1 MSEAAHMP
9 SPQEVNDRA
18 ADWLVRKNA
27 SSTWTLADQAALDEW
42 LAENSVHTLAY
53 WRLESTWQ
61 RADRLSALKK
71 QHASGT
77 GSTLRQKVLRRVAFG
92 AGAAVILCAFWVY
105 GPHQLAKRPG
115 EYETALGG
123 HKVITLTDGSRIE
136 LNTNTLIRL
145 AAGGN
150 QREVWLERGEAYFQI
165 RHNIARPFVVV
176 AGDQRVIDVGTAF
189 TVRRQSNRLQ
199 VALSEG
205 RALLEPVELNSP
217 GKPIVLNPGDVAV
230 ATSRG
235 ISVTTKTLPQIS
247 DAMAWRNGLLAF
259 DNTPLSEVVAE
270 FNRYNRE
277 KLVIAGNE
285 AAEVGVGGHFRATNV
300 EAFKRMAKNIL
311 KLRVET
317 RGGETIISK

>member
-1 MSEAAHMP
+1 MSESAP
-9 SPQEVNDRA
+9 ILSPQEINDRA
-18 ADWLVRKNA
+18 AAWLVRKNA
-27 SSTWTLADQAALDEW
+27 SSTWTQGDQAGLDEW
-42 LAENSVHTLAY
+42 LAENLAHTLAY

-71 QHASGT
+71 QRASGT
-77 GSTLRQKVLRRVAFG
+77 GPTLRQKVLRQVAFG
-92 AGAAVILCAFWVY
+92 AATLALLSAFWVFA
-105 GPHQLAKRPG
+105 PHELAKRPG
-115 EYETALGG
+115 EYETGLGG
-123 HKVITLTDGSRIE
+123 HKVITLTDGSSIE

-145 AAGGN
+145 AADGN
-150 QREVWLERGEAYFQI
+150 QREVWLERGEAFFQI
-165 RHNIARPFVVV
+165 KHNIARPFVVV

-230 ATSRG
+230 ATPRG

-277 KLVIAGNE
+277 KLVIAGGE
-285 AAEVGVGGHFRATNV
+285 AAEIGVGGHFRVTNV

-311 KLRVET
+311 KLHVET
-317 RGGETIISK
+317 RGNETIISK

>member
-1 MSEAAHMP
+1 MSEISPVMT
-9 SPQEVNDRA
+9 PQETNDRA
-18 ADWLVRKNA
+18 AEWLVRKNA
-27 SSTWTLADQAALDEW
+27 SSTWTQSDQAALDQW
-42 LAENSVHTLAY
+42 LAENPAHMLAY
-53 WRLESTWQ
+53 WRLEATWQ
-61 RADRLSALKK
+61 RADRLSALRK
-71 QHASGT
+71 QHGSGT
-77 GSTLRQKVLRRVAFG
+77 GPTLRQKVLGRAAFG
-92 AGAAVILCAFWVY
+92 AGIAVLLSTVWMFA
-105 GPHQLAKRPG
+105 PRDMSKPPG
-115 EYETALGG
+115 EYETGLGG
-123 HKVITLTDGSRIE
+123 HKVIVLTDGSKIE

-145 AAGGN
+145 AADGN

-165 RHNIARPFVVV
+165 KHNIARPFVVV

-199 VALSEG
+199 VALAEG

-230 ATSRG
+230 ATSHG
-235 ISVTTKTLPQIS
+235 ISVTTKSLPQIS

-270 FNRYNRE
+270 FNRYNKE
-277 KLVIAGNE
+277 KLVVAGDG
-285 AAEVGVGGHFRATNV
+285 AAETGVGGHFRATNV

-317 RGGETIISK
+317 RGNQTIISK